1 MRQPLVTPSERYTAV
16 RGTVHLSGIQALVRL
31 VLDQRRD
38 DRRDGRS
45 TAGFIS
51 GYEGS
56 PLAGYDTEL
65 IRNSAL
71 LDEHEIVFVPG
82 VNEELAATAVQGTQM
97 AVTQPDRRVDGV
109 AAIWYGKSPGLD
121 RAADAIRHA
130 NLMGTHPQGG
140 VLALVGDDPAA
151 KSSSVPGAS
160 ELLLADLGLPILYPS
175 DPQQA
180 LDFGRHGIAMSRC
193 SGLWVAMKVVT
204 NVADGSGTVELNPD
218 RVRPAFP
225 ETKIDGEDYRHTVTA
240 HMLQPTL
247 GALERSRDGIRLEIA
262 RKYAALNGLN
272 QITKQAPGDRVGIVA
287 AGKT

>member
-225 ETKIDGEDYRHTVTA
+225 R
-240 HMLQPTL
+240 
-247 GALERSRDGIRLEIA
+247 
-262 RKYAALNGLN
+262 RKSMA
-272 QITKQAPGDRVGIVA
+272 
-287 AGKT
+287 KTIGTR